1 MADLSKKE
9 WENYEKPEHAK
20 VYKNIATVMHKGIQ
34 PEEVADFY
42 TKWADGFEYDKVNEA
57 SPEKMYFRTRAV

>member
-9 WENYEKPEHAK
+9 WENYKDPEHSK
-20 VYKNIATVMHKGIQ
+20 VYKNIANVMHKGIK

-42 TKWADGFEYDKVNEA
+42 SHWADGDEYDKV
-57 SPEKMYFRTRAV
+57 K